1 MLVSDRM
8 VDLSSKDSGPSKR
21 GNKRARGGGGGG
33 GSVVQGNA
41 GDPSHS
47 AELWAILES

>member
-21 GNKRARGGGGGG
+21 GNRGPEVGVGEGA
-33 GSVVQGNA
+33 Q
-41 GDPSHS
+41 
-47 AELWAILES
+47 